1 MAPATTIAG
10 TFSRTVTTTFV
21 LKATLT
27 HNGKLVETFSVSR
40 RHRASF
46 ENLTRSNN
54 DAVSWLGRQLV
65 KKMVTSKRVMAIA
78 GQLERST
85 SNAVA
90 SAASS
95 GPTGLISATP
105 QGAAYAFI
113 VGIEKYR
120 DLPSPDGARADA
132 EAFAQIMKTTL
143 GLPNERVRVALDD
156 RATAADIRRGV
167 KWLTDNVPA
176 GGRAYFFFSG
186 HGAPDPSSGTSYLV
200 PYDGDPSSL
209 VESAIGLKTLIDTLV
224 KLGIWLAGLFIAA
237 IVVMP
242 GLTAAS
248 LLAGLGIGAV
258 AIGFAFQDI
267 FENFLAGVLIMLREK
282 MRIGDVIEC
291 EGITGKVEHITLRET
306 HVRKLSGELTVV
318 PNSILFKNPVEILTD
333 DSQRRHEVVVGVS
346 YDTQLDRAAEVIRQ
360 AVEDVEDVLASK
372 GIDIFA
378 QEFNSS
384 SVDFLVRWWA
394 GSTPR
399 DGWESKDKVVRAV
412 KAALDEAGIEIP
424 FPYVTHTFKE
434 TVPVSHLGDTSRS
447 TP

>member
-1 MAPATTIAG
+1 MNYIETLRDQLQDMGEGFVESLPNLAIAIFIVFLTWIVARFG
-10 TFSRTVTTTFV
+10 ARISDMIVGRTE
-21 LKATLT
+21 L
-27 HNGKLVETFSVSR
+27 
-40 RHRASF
+40 RAS
-46 ENLTRSNN
+46 
-54 DAVSWLGRQLV
+54 
-65 KKMVTSKRVMAIA
+65 
-78 GQLERST
+78 
-85 SNAVA
+85 
-90 SAASS
+90 
-95 GPTGLISATP
+95 
-105 QGAAYAFI
+105 
-113 VGIEKYR
+113 
-120 DLPSPDGARADA
+120 
-132 EAFAQIMKTTL
+132 
-143 GLPNERVRVALDD
+143 
-156 RATAADIRRGV
+156 
-167 KWLTDNVPA
+167 
-176 GGRAYFFFSG
+176 
-186 HGAPDPSSGTSYLV
+186 
-200 PYDGDPSSL
+200 
-209 VESAIGLKTLIDTLV
+209 LKTLIDTLV

>member
-1 MAPATTIAG
+1 MNYIETLRDQLQDMGEGFIESLPSLAIAIFIVFLTWIVARFG
-10 TFSRTVTTTFV
+10 ARISDMIVGRTE
-21 LKATLT
+21 L
-27 HNGKLVETFSVSR
+27 
-40 RHRASF
+40 RAS
-46 ENLTRSNN
+46 
-54 DAVSWLGRQLV
+54 
-65 KKMVTSKRVMAIA
+65 
-78 GQLERST
+78 
-85 SNAVA
+85 
-90 SAASS
+90 
-95 GPTGLISATP
+95 
-105 QGAAYAFI
+105 
-113 VGIEKYR
+113 
-120 DLPSPDGARADA
+120 
-132 EAFAQIMKTTL
+132 
-143 GLPNERVRVALDD
+143 
-156 RATAADIRRGV
+156 
-167 KWLTDNVPA
+167 
-176 GGRAYFFFSG
+176 
-186 HGAPDPSSGTSYLV
+186 
-200 PYDGDPSSL
+200 
-209 VESAIGLKTLIDTLV
+209 LKTLIDTLV

-291 EGITGKVEHITLRET
+291 EGISGKVEHITLRET